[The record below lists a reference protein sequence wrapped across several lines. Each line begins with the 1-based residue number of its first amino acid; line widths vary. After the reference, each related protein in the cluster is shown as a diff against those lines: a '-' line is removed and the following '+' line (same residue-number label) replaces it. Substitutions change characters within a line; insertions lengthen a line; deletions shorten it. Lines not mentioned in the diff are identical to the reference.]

1 MQDTARITAKP
12 RLFGRGDPS
21 RRSQAFALFLCTF
34 AARLCAQEA
43 LPEGLQWQSENGHWE
58 TAVALETDV
67 SFRIDGLI
75 AKVVVMQDYIND
87 STQWMEGRYLL
98 PLPDEAAV
106 GALHVI
112 VGEREIVGEVR
123 EKQEAQAIYRAAA
136 AQGQTAGLVEQAR
149 PNLFRTQVANI
160 GPGERVKVRIEYWQN
175 VRFADGAFSITLPLT
190 LVPRYSAS
198 FVEATHAE
206 EAPQAPH
213 ATQAAMSDRQAL
225 PPIVGLSVDLNPGLP
240 IAQVES
246 PTHRIDVNRQGERFK
261 VQLADLAVLAD
272 RDFTLRWTP
281 VPQIE
286 PASAVFTEQVN
297 GETYAYAMLMPPTQ
311 AIQTLPRELIL
322 VIDTSGSMHGTA
334 IEQARAA
341 LVEALAHLRPTD
353 RFNLIQFNSTASQ
366 LFDNAMPANE
376 ETLAQAARWISQLRA
391 DGGTEMSP
399 ALTMALQGEPAPGYV
414 RQVVFATD
422 AGVSNENALIAQIE
436 RELGQARL
444 FPVGIGSA
452 PNGWF
457 LRRAAQVG
465 RGAQLTIRNIGE
477 VQAQMRAL
485 FAKLDRPALGNLSL
499 NWPAGA
505 EIHPQTLPDL
515 YAGEPLLAV
524 ARLPQSSGMV
534 RASGWNTQGDWNAA
548 LELSRSVRAEGVARL
563 FAKYKVEALEDA
575 MRQGAADEATIRPQI
590 VELGITHAI
599 VTRYTSLIAVEKQP
613 SRPKGAALQSVQ
625 FANANPDEALA
636 FAQGGTTSRL
646 MLLIALALTLAAWLA
661 APGKRGGA

>member
-1 MQDTARITAKP
+1 MQDTARITSKP

-21 RRSQAFALFLCTF
+21 RRRQAVALFLCTF
-34 AARLCAQEA
+34 AARLCAQDVA
-43 LPEGLQWQSENGHWE
+43 PEGLQWQSADGSWE

-67 SFRIDGLI
+67 AFRIDGLI
-75 AKVVVMQDYIND
+75 AKVVVAQDYIND
-87 STQWMEGRYLL
+87 SAQWMEGRYLL

-106 GALHVI
+106 GALHVT
-112 VGEREIVGEVR
+112 VGEREIVGEVQ
-123 EKQEAQAIYRAAA
+123 EKQAAQATYLAAA
-136 AQGQTAGLVEQAR
+136 AQGQTAGLVEQVR

-175 VRFADGAFSITLPLT
+175 VRFADGTFSVTLPLT
-190 LVPRYSAS
+190 LVPRYHAS
-198 FVEATHAE
+198 STAILPDE
-206 EAPQAPH
+206 EAPRAAR
-213 ATQAAMSDRQAL
+213 ATDAAMSDRQAL

-246 PTHRIDVNRQGERFK
+246 PTHRIEVMRKGERIS
-261 VQLADLAVLAD
+261 VRLADLAVLAD

-281 VPQIE
+281 EPQIK
-286 PASAVFTEQVN
+286 PASAVFTEQVD

-311 AIQTLPRELIL
+311 AIQALPRELIL

-341 LVEALAHLRPTD
+341 LVEALAHLRPGD
-353 RFNLIQFNSTASQ
+353 RFNLIEFNSDTRS
-366 LFDNAMPANE
+366 LFANAMPASE
-376 ETLAQAARWISQLRA
+376 EFLTQAARWISQLRA

-399 ALTMALQGEPAPGYV
+399 ALTMALQGDPAPGYV

-422 AGVSNENALIAQIE
+422 AGVSNETALLAQIE
-436 RELGQARL
+436 HELGQARL

-452 PNGWF
+452 PNSWF

-485 FAKLDRPALGNLSL
+485 FAKLDRPMLGNLAL

-505 EIHPQTLPDL
+505 ETYPQTLPDL

-524 ARLPQSSGMV
+524 ARLPSSGGTL
-534 RASGWNTQGDWNAA
+534 RASGWNAQGDWNAA
-548 LELSRSVRAEGVARL
+548 LELSRGVRAQGVARL
-563 FAKYKVEALEDA
+563 FARHKVEALEDA
-575 MRQGAADEATIRPQI
+575 LRQRTADEDTIRPQI
-590 VELGITHAI
+590 VELGIAHAI
-599 VTRYTSLIAVEKQP
+599 VTRYTSLVAVEKQP
-613 SRPKGAALQSVQ
+613 SRPKDAPLHSVR

-636 FAQGGTTSRL
+636 FAQGGTSARL
-646 MLLIALALTLAAWLA
+646 MLLIALALSLAAWLTY
-661 APGKRGGA
+661 PGKRGGV

>member
-1 MQDTARITAKP
+1 MPHIRITTKP
-12 RLFGRGDPS
+12 RLFGREDAS
-21 RRSQAFALFLCTF
+21 RRSRALALFLCAF
-34 AARLCAQEA
+34 AARLSAQGVE
-43 LPEGLQWQSENGHWE
+43 PEGMQWQSAGGNWE

-75 AKVVVMQDYIND
+75 AKVVVAQDYLND
-87 STQWMEGRYLL
+87 SAQWLEGRYLL

-106 GALHVI
+106 GTLHVT

-123 EKQEAQAIYRAAA
+123 EKQAAQAIYRAAA

-149 PNLFRTQVANI
+149 PNLFRTSVANI

-175 VRFADGAFSITLPLT
+175 VRFADGAFSVTLPLT
-190 LVPRYSAS
+190 LVPRYRAS
-198 FVEATHAE
+198 GVGETHGE
-206 EAPQAPH
+206 EAPQAARAADA
-213 ATQAAMSDRQAL
+213 ATSDRRAL

-246 PTHRIDVNRQGERFK
+246 PTHRIEVNRQGERFK
-261 VQLADLAVLAD
+261 VWLADLAVLAD

-286 PASAVFTEQVN
+286 PASAVFVEQVD
-297 GETYAYAMLMPPTQ
+297 GETYAYAMLVPPTQ
-311 AIQTLPRELIL
+311 AIQALPRELIL

-353 RFNLIQFNSTASQ
+353 RFNLIQFNSTATQ
-366 LFDNAMPANE
+366 LFDNAMPASDE
-376 ETLAQAARWISQLRA
+376 FLAQAARWISQLRA

-399 ALTMALQGEPAPGYV
+399 ALSLALRGEPAPGYV

-422 AGVSNENALIAQIE
+422 AGVSNETALIALIE

-465 RGAQLTIRNIGE
+465 RGAQLTIRSIGD
-477 VQAQMRAL
+477 VQTQMSAL
-485 FAKLDRPALGNLSL
+485 FAKLDRPALGNLALS
-499 NWPAGA
+499 WPAGA
-505 EIHPQTLPDL
+505 EIYPRSLPDL

-524 ARLPQSSGMV
+524 ARLPASGGTL
-534 RASGWNTQGDWNAA
+534 RASGWNTQGDWNAT
-548 LELSRSVRAEGVARL
+548 LELSRGVRAQGVARL
-563 FAKYKVEALEDA
+563 FARHKVEALEDA
-575 MRQGAADEATIRPQI
+575 LRQGATDEATIRPQI
-590 VELGITHAI
+590 VELGIAHAI
-599 VTRYTSLIAVEKQP
+599 VTRYTSLVAVEKQS
-613 SRPKGAALQSVQ
+613 SRPENAPLQSVQ
-625 FANANPDEALA
+625 FANASPDEALA

-646 MLLIALALTLAAWLA
+646 MLLAALALALAAWLA
-661 APGKRGGA
+661 YPGKRGGA